1 MLDDRRCIFVSLS
14 TRSLAASAAKAGIEV
29 HAIDCFSDLDT
40 ETHAIQTEIVDL
52 DKIGLDSDSVIEA
65 IERSDP
71 DRQLPVI
78 YSGGLEHSPN
88 LLGRIARHRRLLGN
102 SAESVQ
108 KVCNPKIFFSELAT
122 LGVPHPQT
130 QLSRPCCNESWLMKT
145 TGGSGGLHIEKLS
158 DTSSEEDI
166 YFQRLVGGK
175 TVTATVIAGEQD
187 VQTVGFTEQWCSD
200 DIETKPFTYGGAV
213 SIDSSQLSQGM
224 RRDITRAVDA
234 VTKRFDLKGLMSFDM
249 IVEGDEWYLLEVNPR
264 PSATFELHEGDE
276 SFIRAH
282 WDVFDG
288 KQPNL
293 HSVTLDG
300 VFRAHCIVYAVIELR
315 IPADWTW
322 PDWVSDQSKPN
333 LNFSPGDPVCTVNA
347 ESFSSESAKKIVF
360 ERHREIFRV
369 MQSWTVG
376 DES

>member
-14 TRSLAASAAKAGIEV
+14 ARSLAASAAKAGIEV
-29 HAIDCFSDLDT
+29 HAIDCFGDLDT

-71 DRQLPVI
+71 DRRLPVI

-88 LLGRIARHRRLLGN
+88 LLDRIAHHRCLLGN
-102 SAESVQ
+102 SAESVS
-108 KVCNPKIFFSELAT
+108 KVCNPNIFFGELAA

-130 QLSRPCCNESWLMKT
+130 QLSRPCCDVSWLMKT
-145 TGGSGGLHIEKLS
+145 VGGSGGLHIENLS
-158 DTSSEEDI
+158 NTRSDDDI

-175 TVTATVIAGEQD
+175 TVTATVIAGEQG
-187 VQTVGFTEQWCSD
+187 VQIVGFSEQWCSE
-200 DIETKPFTYGGAV
+200 DIETRPFAYGGAV
-213 SIDSSQLSQGM
+213 SIDSSQLSHGM
-224 RRDITRAVDA
+224 RRDIGRSVDA
-234 VTKRFDLKGLMSFDM
+234 ITKRFDLKGLMSFDM
-249 IVEGDEWYLLEVNPR
+249 IIEGDEWYLLEVNPR

-288 KQPNL
+288 KQSKL
-293 HSVTLDG
+293 RSTTMDG
-300 VFRAHCIVYAVIELR
+300 VFRAHHIVYAVGEFC
-315 IPADWTW
+315 IPTDWTW
-322 PDWVSDQSKPN
+322 PEWVSDQSKPDMI
-333 LNFSPGDPVCTVNA
+333 FSSGDPVCTVNA
-347 ESFSSESAKKIVF
+347 ESFSSESATEIVL
-360 ERHREIFRV
+360 ERYREMSGIMRN
-369 MQSWTVG
+369 WTVG